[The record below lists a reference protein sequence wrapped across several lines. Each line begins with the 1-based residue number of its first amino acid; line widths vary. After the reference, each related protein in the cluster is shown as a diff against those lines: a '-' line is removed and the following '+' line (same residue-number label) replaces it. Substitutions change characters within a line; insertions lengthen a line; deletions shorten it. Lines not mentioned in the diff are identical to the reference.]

1 MKLRVLA
8 LLLAL
13 SVIPGAAL
21 ADRPDPISKPLIT
34 YSSGH
39 EAPLIKRS
47 YEQLDA
53 DQDGRLSRAETV
65 GAALTD
71 SFVGLDRN
79 RDDFLSRQEY
89 YYQPN

>member
-1 MKLRVLA
+1 MKLRMLA

-13 SVIPGAAL
+13 AIIPGAAL
-21 ADRPDPISKPLIT
+21 ADRPDPESEPLMT
-34 YSSGH
+34 RSSGM

-47 YEQLDA
+47 YDQLDT

-65 GAALTD
+65 GAAMTD
-71 SFVGLDRN
+71 SFLELDRN